1 MKKKST
7 NLNLIFMTACAS
19 FLVGCGGSSN
29 ETQTNTKHLLS
40 EKRGLGYGHHS
51 LNDLAALEGGINW
64 WYNWYV
70 EPDSQVLDQYEDH
83 NIEFVPMAWDENFD
97 EPRLRAFLDTHPN
110 VKYLLGF
117 NEPNFAEQA
126 NLTPAEAAAQWPRV
140 EAIADEYNLKI
151 VGPAV
156 NYSPGNVDIPNT
168 DEDSDPWV
176 YLDAFFAACED
187 CRVDYIAVHTYMK
200 WDTAVDWFV
209 GEFERY
215 GKPIWVTEWAGWD
228 EGGFSSVEG
237 QMDYLAK
244 TVRNMESNANVFRY
258 AWFVGRT
265 DGGANTFPY
274 IDILGNDGELTPL
287 GGLYTSIPATDY
299 NYQIPV
305 QIQAEGFHAETGV
318 SHTTTADQ
326 NGYVDLECAAAGCSL
341 EYKVEGSS
349 ANSTYQLQLRVANS
363 SSNQAIIVQ
372 VDGQQVAAL
381 TLATTGSDQVYNL
394 QSTTFQMASGQ
405 HTLSLQAAA
414 GDFSLNWINIE
425 AL

>member
-1 MKKKST
+1 
-7 NLNLIFMTACAS
+7 MTACAGL
-19 FLVGCGGSSN
+19 LVGCGGETSESLSDLISSSN
-29 ETQTNTKHLLS
+29 DTQVEASQTEETQTEETQTEETQTEETQTEETQTEETQTEETQTEETQTEETQTEETQTEETQTEETQTEETQTSAQHLLS

-70 EPDSQVLDQYEDH
+70 EPDSQVANQYEDH

-274 IDILGNDGELTPL
+274 IDILGVTTHPVSTP
-287 GGLYTSIPATDY
+287 T
-299 NYQIPV
+299 
-305 QIQAEGFHAETGV
+305 
-318 SHTTTADQ
+318 
-326 NGYVDLECAAAGCSL
+326 
-341 EYKVEGSS
+341 
-349 ANSTYQLQLRVANS
+349 
-363 SSNQAIIVQ
+363 II
-372 VDGQQVAAL
+372 A
-381 TLATTGSDQVYNL
+381 
-394 QSTTFQMASGQ
+394 
-405 HTLSLQAAA
+405 
-414 GDFSLNWINIE
+414 
-425 AL
+425 